1 MDEEISVII
10 YDKQIKST
18 QQGGKMKKLK
28 LLAAVGFGAVS
39 FAGLAG
45 SAVYAEVEIG
55 RASCRERV

>member
-45 SAVYAEVEIG
+45 SAVYAATTANSTLTI
-55 RASCRERV
+55 R